1 MTQYMQ
7 TFLQIIHMFPFVRF
21 LHIAEEADQTFSS
34 SYIKQNESV
43 TELVFVC
50 VVSILVSQLNILQ
63 EELSILGSNCGTSNL
78 SWRVAMT
85 WSKLD
90 PRIDSP
96 PPPPHPPSPAPAP
109 PLSFWEDSKPWSLSL
124 TLCLW
129 LSEKV
134 VQMVVTQVFVVV
146 FVWHFWSPNWW
157 WWWWWWWWCPLLQH
171 MIPLTWTLSAHN

>member
-1 MTQYMQ
+1 MTQYKQ

-96 PPPPHPPSPAPAP
+96 PPPSSLPCPSPTPVF
-109 PLSFWEDSKPWSLSL
+109 LRRQQTMEFVTDTLSL
-124 TLCLW
+124 TFRKSGSNGCDSSLRCC
-129 LSEKV
+129 V
-134 VQMVVTQVFVVV
+134 CVTFLE
-146 FVWHFWSPNWW
+146 P
-157 WWWWWWWWCPLLQH
+157 
-171 MIPLTWTLSAHN
+171 